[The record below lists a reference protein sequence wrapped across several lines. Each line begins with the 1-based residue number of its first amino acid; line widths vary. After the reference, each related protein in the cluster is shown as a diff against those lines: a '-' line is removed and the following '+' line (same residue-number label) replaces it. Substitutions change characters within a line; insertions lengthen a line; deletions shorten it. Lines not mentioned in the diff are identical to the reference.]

1 MDKTVPRSCT
11 ASGGI
16 YRWTASS
23 DDRDVPD
30 CLTAVYDYADRF
42 QINYS
47 CYLGNEFFG
56 YGEEIFGNE
65 GTIRVLNRQDLYF
78 EHETYNA
85 RRAGAPDRAPANIQ
99 ARQPVHLNGR
109 ADFNEADGAI
119 NHFRNFI
126 HGVQGKEKV
135 IAPPPVGQQAAIS
148 GHLATLSY
156 KTGKKILWDDQAR
169 TYSFT

>member
-1 MDKTVPRSCT
+1 M

-16 YRWTASS
+16 YRWTAAS

-30 CLTAVYDYADRF
+30 TFSAVYEYSDKL

-56 YGEEIFGNE
+56 YGEELCGNE

-78 EHETYNA
+78 THETYNS
-85 RRAGAPDRAPANIQ
+85 RREGANDNAPVNIKSRPDI
-99 ARQPVHLNGR
+99 HLNGR
-109 ADFNEADGAI
+109 KDFNESDGAI
-119 NHFRNFI
+119 NHFKNFI
-126 HGVQGKEKV
+126 ESIRGNETP

-148 GHLATLSY
+148 GHMATLSF
-156 KTGKKILWDDQAR
+156 KNQKKIVWDDS
-169 TYSFT
+169 TNKYHFL